1 MLERAGLLPPS
12 CSWGKGRDWLRGISP
27 DSDTVLLSP
36 EPDTLSEPFLQNVR
50 IPAQHSSV
58 YKPTFAIISAVSWP
72 CSHGMQDRG
81 YTRKDTLQEVC
92 YKTQCRCAELQAE
105 HLAFLS
111 SLSTRL
117 RFSAVVSNRACNHS
131 DMYLW
136 HTLPGTCQ

>member
-72 CSHGMQDRG
+72 CSHRMQHTQGHVARSMLQNSMQMRG
-81 YTRKDTLQEVC
+81 
-92 YKTQCRCAELQAE
+92 AA
-105 HLAFLS
+105 
-111 SLSTRL
+111 
-117 RFSAVVSNRACNHS
+117 
-131 DMYLW
+131 
-136 HTLPGTCQ
+136 G